1 MWPSSRK
8 SDRRARMSR
17 QRFMFRA
24 TGGTGEMMT
33 WGLLKT
39 HAEFGVLRGSP
50 CSCEGSFSI
59 NRLDEL
65 P

>member
-1 MWPSSRK
+1 
-8 SDRRARMSR
+8 MSR
-17 QRFMFRA
+17 QRFMFHA

-50 CSCEGSFSI
+50 CPCEGSFSI